1 MHPQTIVNHSQSIE
15 RIQLSCDSIAIHL
28 LQPQDLVPELLG
40 WTINGLVCKIGR
52 IWELGVY
59 ASTDSLST
67 IHKVLE
73 ESDSVFLRVTPLLS
87 HLLQPQDLVPELL
100 GWTINGLVCKIGRIW
115 ELGVYASTDSL
126 STIHKVLEE
135 SDSVFLRVTPLLS
148 HLLQPQDLVPE
159 LLGWTINGLVCK
171 IGRIWELGVYAS
183 TDSLSTI
190 HKVLEESD
198 SVFLRV
204 TPLLSHLLQPQ
215 DLVPELLG
223 WTING
228 LVCKI
233 GRIWELGVY
242 ASTDSLSTIHK
253 VLEESDSV
261 FLRVTPLLSHLLQP
275 QDLVPELLGWTINGL
290 VCKIGRI
297 WELGVYASTDS
308 LSTIHKVI
316 GRIRF
321 CVSLCDSIA
330 IPFVATT
337 GFGSR
342 VAWMNNQRS
351 GL

>member
-1 MHPQTIVNHSQSIE
+1 MHPQTHCQ
-15 RIQLSCDSIAIHL
+15 
-28 LQPQDLVPELLG
+28 
-40 WTINGLVCKIGR
+40 
-52 IWELGVY
+52 
-59 ASTDSLST
+59 T

-159 LLGWTINGLVCK
+159 LLGWTIKGLVCK

-223 WTING
+223 WTIKG

-275 QDLVPELLGWTINGL
+275 QDLVPELLGWTIKGL

-308 LSTIHKVI
+308 LSTIHKVLEEYDSVF
-316 GRIRF
+316 IR
-321 CVSLCDSIA
+321 VTPLLSHL
-330 IPFVATT
+330 
-337 GFGSR
+337 
-342 VAWMNNQRS
+342 
-351 GL
+351 